1 MNGHPSI
8 ATHPNVDQWLEFT
21 VDERIVVHTGK
32 VDIGQ
37 RISTALAI
45 IAAEELGV
53 NYNRI
58 DVKRTQTGLDPD
70 EGFTAGSMS
79 MQHSGNAV
87 RLASATARRYLID
100 LAAEQIGHDS
110 RTLVVDDGIV
120 QSRITGVQV
129 SYWSLLTDKT
139 LSIQID
145 ETAPTKQPSDYSWI
159 GKAVIPKGLVD
170 IVRGKTVFVHDL
182 QLPQMLHSRVVR
194 PPHYAARIVNLDTA
208 VLEHVEE
215 SGAITVRD
223 GTFLAVAAT
232 DEYIAIKA
240 AARLFHA
247 IQWDLG
253 NSIPTKD
260 VFSALRTN
268 PKVSLPVVEGGA
280 PIEKPVAPLSQP
292 PEESTITLNSI
303 LEKPYLIH
311 GSIGPSAACAVY
323 ENNLLT
329 IYTHSQGVYPL
340 RGAIAEALQMPLDKV
355 LVNFVPGAGC
365 YGHNGA
371 DDAAFDAALI
381 ALAIP
386 GKPIMLKWTRED
398 EHAWEPYGSAMVC
411 ELRASLDENGKI
423 IDWSHESY
431 GDTFIM
437 SRPAAGRTGSPATKL
452 LSNQFRTDA
461 PKPSLPE
468 PAMGPHAGI
477 HRNLEPLYTI
487 PNPRLVKHLVR
498 GLPLRTSALRTLGAF
513 ANIVAIESLIDQL
526 ADAAVVPPIEFRLRH
541 LNDHRARHVL
551 QSLSEQMV
559 ADGAGSG
566 DARSSGVAFARY
578 KNAAAYCAVGME
590 LEVSEQANVRLIRAW
605 IVADAGEVVDPA
617 GLSTQLEGGLI
628 QAASW
633 SLYEEVTYDADGV
646 TSRNW
651 DTYPIIQFN
660 NVPQV
665 RTLLID
671 RPGEPCL
678 GAGEAVGGPTG
689 GAIANAIRRSTGL
702 CMSRMPFNQSN
713 IRTAA
718 ISQ

>member
-1 MNGHPSI
+1 
-8 ATHPNVDQWLEFT
+8 
-21 VDERIVVHTGK
+21 
-32 VDIGQ
+32 
-37 RISTALAI
+37 
-45 IAAEELGV
+45 
-53 NYNRI
+53 
-58 DVKRTQTGLDPD
+58 
-70 EGFTAGSMS
+70 
-79 MQHSGNAV
+79 
-87 RLASATARRYLID
+87 
-100 LAAEQIGHDS
+100 
-110 RTLVVDDGIV
+110 
-120 QSRITGVQV
+120 
-129 SYWSLLTDKT
+129 
-139 LSIQID
+139 
-145 ETAPTKQPSDYSWI
+145 
-159 GKAVIPKGLVD
+159 
-170 IVRGKTVFVHDL
+170 
-182 QLPQMLHSRVVR
+182 
-194 PPHYAARIVNLDTA
+194 
-208 VLEHVEE
+208 
-215 SGAITVRD
+215 
-223 GTFLAVAAT
+223 
-232 DEYIAIKA
+232 
-240 AARLFHA
+240 
-247 IQWDLG
+247 
-253 NSIPTKD
+253 
-260 VFSALRTN
+260 
-268 PKVSLPVVEGGA
+268 
-280 PIEKPVAPLSQP
+280 
-292 PEESTITLNSI
+292 
-303 LEKPYLIH
+303 
-311 GSIGPSAACAVY
+311 
-323 ENNLLT
+323 
-329 IYTHSQGVYPL
+329 
-340 RGAIAEALQMPLDKV
+340 
-355 LVNFVPGAGC
+355 
-365 YGHNGA
+365 
-371 DDAAFDAALI
+371 
-381 ALAIP
+381 
-386 GKPIMLKWTRED
+386 
-398 EHAWEPYGSAMVC
+398 
-411 ELRASLDENGKI
+411 
-423 IDWSHESY
+423 
-431 GDTFIM
+431 
-437 SRPAAGRTGSPATKL
+437 
-452 LSNQFRTDA
+452 
-461 PKPSLPE
+461 
-468 PAMGPHAGI
+468 MGPHTGI

-566 DARSSGVAFARY
+566 DARNSGVAFARY